1 MATYETYETDADYD
15 TMTDANTTEVRVNLA
30 NIVFFYPNFL
40 SKLYSFL
47 TQIVFLFI
55 NVTWSGS

>member
-30 NIVFFYPNFL
+30 NSVLFYPDFL